1 MTVAC
6 KPARVA
12 LPKHDLNLKEETME
26 FVVLGKY
33 TAAGLSGF
41 AKNPNEDRKA
51 VIGAMMEKAGGKM
64 HHLWLTRGEYD
75 AVVVGEAPDFETV
88 AAIKV
93 MVLASGAM
101 DDLMILEAADFN
113 AIGKKAADMMGG
125 AGAYKAPGG

>member
-1 MTVAC
+1 
-6 KPARVA
+6 
-12 LPKHDLNLKEETME
+12 ME
-26 FVVLGKY
+26 FVVLAKY

-41 AKNPNEDRKA
+41 AKNPNEDRRA